1 MPETSSG
8 PGSGAVTGAERRIVN
23 PWTWQ
28 DAFGFV
34 QANDIT
40 GAHRV
45 VFCSGQ
51 LACDADG
58 QLLYPDDMRGQIGQS
73 LDNLETVLKAAGLTL
88 ENVVRLNYY
97 TTDVDAFIEAMGHY
111 GERLA
116 TAGCRPAATLL
127 GVTRLAFAGQVVEFE
142 ATAVE

>member
-1 MPETSSG
+1 MTKTDSNDEMQ
-8 PGSGAVTGAERRIVN
+8 RRIIN

-34 QANDIT
+34 QANDVI

-45 VFCSGQ
+45 LYCSGQ
-51 LACDADG
+51 LAADADG
-58 QLLYPDDMRGQIGQS
+58 NLLHPGDMNGQIGQS

-88 ENVVRLNYY
+88 ANIVRLNYY
-97 TTDVDAFIEAMGHY
+97 TTDVDAFIEAMGGF

-116 TAGCRPAATLL
+116 AAGCRPAATLL